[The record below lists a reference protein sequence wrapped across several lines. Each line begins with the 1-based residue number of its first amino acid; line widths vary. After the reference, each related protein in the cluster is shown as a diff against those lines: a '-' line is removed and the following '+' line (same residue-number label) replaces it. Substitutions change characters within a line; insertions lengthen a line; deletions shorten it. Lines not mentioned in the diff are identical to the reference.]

1 MSKRIPSGKDAVYRC
16 LDAGL
21 TLATTGKPVLH
32 AYAEPMGL
40 LSFGFGASGVGIG
53 HSQNL
58 WKFTRERWEGANGQG
73 GGGNAPA
80 RYFSG
85 ALWGTIIYPDETSQL
100 TAAVRNQVL
109 TLPTAFCAPVLA
121 TPPLPWKR
129 WEAGKHLVAVLGQ
142 TYGGLVATTDARTN
156 ANAAVARLTSA
167 LCARRSR
174 GSASRSA
181 TARMPIKRTGVSR

>member
-1 MSKRIPSGKDAVYRC
+1 
-16 LDAGL
+16 
-21 TLATTGKPVLH
+21 
-32 AYAEPMGL
+32 MGL

-58 WKFTRERWEGANGQG
+58 WKFTRERWEGANGQS

-100 TAAVRNQVL
+100 TVAVRNQVL
-109 TLPTAFCAPVLA
+109 TPPTAFCAPVLA

-129 WEAGKHLVAVLGQ
+129 WEAGKHLVTVLGQ
-142 TYGGLVATTDARTN
+142 TYGGLAATTNARTN
-156 ANAAVARLTSA
+156 ANDAVARLTSA
-167 LCARRSR
+167 LTLHAMIKGLGITLGDSTDAYQANWRLAMTDLLTNR
-174 GSASRSA
+174 A
-181 TARMPIKRTGVSR
+181 TDFDFREM